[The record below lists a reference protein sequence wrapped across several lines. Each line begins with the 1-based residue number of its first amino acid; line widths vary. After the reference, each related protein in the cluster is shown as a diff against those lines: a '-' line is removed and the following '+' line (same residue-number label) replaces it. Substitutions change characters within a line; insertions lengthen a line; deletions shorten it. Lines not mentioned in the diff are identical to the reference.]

1 MLFIKELK
9 KICFSI
15 VYILFIGLLLLSWHE
30 NFYGVTSKEI
40 QASNGAEASITSQIT
55 GGSILAKPEQ
65 GADNYGLIKKEVP
78 DKIMCGG
85 TDMLII
91 EYLNNSYAT
100 YPFNYY
106 KEVILSTEEQ
116 KEILSIIEEITGL
129 SEEQI
134 KNLPDDYFPSVNGNI
149 IHMGGDAAQNQDG
162 SFSFSTENSDTLQ
175 EEEDYTKHFVAQ
187 VSYERFK
194 ELMSQAEEIIGDGS
208 YYSMDMLLE
217 YYGQAEMT
225 YDEAI
230 NEYNKTIYDD
240 KVSIAFARLFCDYM
254 TRVLGLYPIFIV
266 VVFWLKDRRNK
277 MNELINSKQIETVK
291 LITVRTLAILTA
303 VILPVIILSF
313 ESLIPLM
320 EYSAETGIAID
331 AFAFIKYILW
341 WLLPT
346 VIVVTGLGTF
356 LTILTTT
363 PIAILVQFI
372 WWFIDSAITGLSGD
386 TRLYTLMIRH
396 NSLNGAELIQR
407 DFNIIWLNRGLMM
420 FVSIVLIYL
429 SIVIYNKKRGGKL
442 DYAYFIQKHFGIFKE
457 RLRTRCQK

>member
-30 NFYGVTSKEI
+30 NFYGVTNKEI

-55 GGSILAKPEQ
+55 GGSNLDKPEP
-65 GADNYGLIKKEVP
+65 GAENYGSIKKEVP
-78 DKIMCGG
+78 EKIMCGG
-85 TDMLII
+85 TDWLII
-91 EYLNNSYAT
+91 EYLKNSYAT
-100 YPFNYY
+100 YPLSYY

-116 KEILSIIEEITGL
+116 NAILSIIEEITGL
-129 SEEQI
+129 SEKQI

-149 IHMGGDAAQNQDG
+149 IHLGEDVAQNQDG
-162 SFSFSTENSDTLQ
+162 SFSFQTENGNNSQD
-175 EEEDYTKHFVAQ
+175 EEDYTKHFVAQ

-254 TRVLGLYPIFIV
+254 TRVLGLFPVFIV

-277 MNELINSKQIETVK
+277 MNELINSKQVETVK
-291 LITVRTLAILTA
+291 LITIRTLAILTA

-396 NSLNGAELIQR
+396 NTLNGAELIQR

-442 DYAYFIQKHFGIFKE
+442 DYAYFIQKRFGIFKE
-457 RLRTRCQK
+457 RLRTRFQK

>member
-1 MLFIKELK
+1 
-9 KICFSI
+9 
-15 VYILFIGLLLLSWHE
+15 
-30 NFYGVTSKEI
+30 
-40 QASNGAEASITSQIT
+40 
-55 GGSILAKPEQ
+55 
-65 GADNYGLIKKEVP
+65 
-78 DKIMCGG
+78 
-85 TDMLII
+85 
-91 EYLNNSYAT
+91 
-100 YPFNYY
+100 
-106 KEVILSTEEQ
+106 
-116 KEILSIIEEITGL
+116 
-129 SEEQI
+129 
-134 KNLPDDYFPSVNGNI
+134 
-149 IHMGGDAAQNQDG
+149 MGGDAAQNQDG

-457 RLRTRCQK
+457 RLRTRFQK

>member
-30 NFYGVTSKEI
+30 NFYGVTNKEI

-55 GGSILAKPEQ
+55 GGSNLDKPEP
-65 GADNYGLIKKEVP
+65 GAENYGSIKKEVP
-78 DKIMCGG
+78 EKIMCGG
-85 TDMLII
+85 TDWLII
-91 EYLNNSYAT
+91 EYLKNSYAT
-100 YPFNYY
+100 YPLSYY

-116 KEILSIIEEITGL
+116 NAILSIIEEITGL
-129 SEEQI
+129 SEKQI

-149 IHMGGDAAQNQDG
+149 IHLGEDVAQNQDG
-162 SFSFSTENSDTLQ
+162 SFSFQTENGNNSQD
-175 EEEDYTKHFVAQ
+175 EEDYTKHFVAQ

-254 TRVLGLYPIFIV
+254 TRVLGLFPVFIV

-277 MNELINSKQIETVK
+277 MNELINSKQVETVK
-291 LITVRTLAILTA
+291 LITIRTLAILTA

-346 VIVVTGLGTF
+346 VLVVTGLGTF
-356 LTILTTT
+356 LTILTSM

-396 NSLNGAELIQR
+396 NTLNGAELIQR

-420 FVSIVLIYL
+420 FVSVVLIYL

-442 DYAYFIQKHFGIFKE
+442 DYAYFIQKRFGIFKE
-457 RLRTRCQK
+457 RLRTRFQK

>member
-30 NFYGVTSKEI
+30 NFYGVTNKEI

-55 GGSILAKPEQ
+55 GGSILDKPEP
-65 GADNYGLIKKEVP
+65 GAENYGSIKKEVP
-78 DKIMCGG
+78 EKIMCGG
-85 TDMLII
+85 TDSLII
-91 EYLNNSYAT
+91 EYLKNSYAT
-100 YPFNYY
+100 YPLSYY

-116 KEILSIIEEITGL
+116 NAILSIIEEITGL
-129 SEEQI
+129 SEKQI

-149 IHMGGDAAQNQDG
+149 IHLGEDVAQNQDG
-162 SFSFSTENSDTLQ
+162 SFSFQTENGNNSQ
-175 EEEDYTKHFVAQ
+175 EEDYTKHFVAQ

-254 TRVLGLYPIFIV
+254 TRVLGLFPIFIV

-291 LITVRTLAILTA
+291 LITIRTLAILTA

-356 LTILTTT
+356 LTILTST

-396 NSLNGAELIQR
+396 NTLNGAELIQR

-442 DYAYFIQKHFGIFKE
+442 DYAYFIQKRFGIFKE
-457 RLRTRCQK
+457 RLRTRFQK

>member
-1 MLFIKELK
+1 M
-9 KICFSI
+9 
-15 VYILFIGLLLLSWHE
+15 
-30 NFYGVTSKEI
+30 
-40 QASNGAEASITSQIT
+40 
-55 GGSILAKPEQ
+55 
-65 GADNYGLIKKEVP
+65 
-78 DKIMCGG
+78 
-85 TDMLII
+85 
-91 EYLNNSYAT
+91 
-100 YPFNYY
+100 
-106 KEVILSTEEQ
+106 STEEQ
-116 KEILSIIEEITGL
+116 NAILSIIEEITGL
-129 SEEQI
+129 SEKQI

-149 IHMGGDAAQNQDG
+149 IHLGEDVAQNQDG
-162 SFSFSTENSDTLQ
+162 SFSFQTENGNNSQD
-175 EEEDYTKHFVAQ
+175 EEDYTKHFVAQ

-254 TRVLGLYPIFIV
+254 TRVLGLFPVFIV

-277 MNELINSKQIETVK
+277 MNELINSKQVETVK
-291 LITVRTLAILTA
+291 LITIRTLAILTA

-346 VIVVTGLGTF
+346 VLVVTGLGTF
-356 LTILTTT
+356 LTILTSM

-396 NSLNGAELIQR
+396 NTLNGAELIQR

-420 FVSIVLIYL
+420 FVSVVLIYL

-442 DYAYFIQKHFGIFKE
+442 DYAYFIQKRFGIFKE
-457 RLRTRCQK
+457 RLRTRFQK

>member
-442 DYAYFIQKHFGIFKE
+442 DYAYFIQKRFGIFKE
-457 RLRTRCQK
+457 RLRTRFQK

>member
-442 DYAYFIQKHFGIFKE
+442 DYAYFMQKHFSVFHN
-457 RLRTRCQK
+457 RLP

>member
-129 SEEQI
+129 SEKQI

-149 IHMGGDAAQNQDG
+149 IHLGEDVAQNQDG
-162 SFSFSTENSDTLQ
+162 SFSFQTENGNNSQD
-175 EEEDYTKHFVAQ
+175 EEDYTKHFVAQ

-254 TRVLGLYPIFIV
+254 TRVLGLFPVFIV

-277 MNELINSKQIETVK
+277 MNELINSKQVETVK

-442 DYAYFIQKHFGIFKE
+442 DYAYFIQKRFGIFKE
-457 RLRTRCQK
+457 RLRTRFQK

>member
-30 NFYGVTSKEI
+30 NFYGVTNKEI

-254 TRVLGLYPIFIV
+254 TRVLGLFPVFIV

-457 RLRTRCQK
+457 RLRTRFQK